1 MAVVKKARATS
12 SVIKKTQAK
21 SASVIS
27 TRSPSQMEEMG
38 DTDFG
43 TLDATK
49 DGYIVSYDSTTDKF
63 VLITADQLLTT
74 AAEDSDIDDSFIAAL
89 EGEINLGD
97 VQLNTL
103 DGGTF

>member
-74 AAEDSDIDDSFIAAL
+74 AAEDSDIDDSFITTL
-89 EGEINLGD
+89 EGELNLGD
-97 VQLNTL
+97 VQLTTL

>member
-43 TLDATK
+43 TLDSTK
-49 DGYIVSYDSTTDKF
+49 DGYAVCYNSVTDKF
-63 VLITADQLLTT
+63 VLVTADELLAT
-74 AAEDSDIDDSFIAAL
+74 AAEDSDIDDSFITAL

>member
-1 MAVVKKARATS
+1 MAVVKKAQAVS
-12 SVIKKTQAK
+12 AVVKKTAAK
-21 SASVIS
+21 AVSVTS

-74 AAEDSDIDDSFIAAL
+74 AAEDSDIDDSFITAL

-97 VQLNTL
+97 VQLSTL

>member
-74 AAEDSDIDDSFIAAL
+74 AAEDSDIDDSFITAL
-89 EGEINLGD
+89 EGEVNLGD

>member
-1 MAVVKKARATS
+1 MAVVKKARAAA

-21 SASVIS
+21 SASVLS

-49 DGYIVSYDSTTDKF
+49 DGYIVSYDSATDKF

-74 AAEDSDIDDSFIAAL
+74 AAEDSNIDDSFITAL

-97 VQLNTL
+97 VQLSTL

>member
-74 AAEDSDIDDSFIAAL
+74 AAEDSDIDDSFITAL

-97 VQLNTL
+97 VQLSTL